1 MYNALTGVSKSKRT
15 ALITG
20 AYGGLGTR
28 FADIHAASGGELI
41 LVGRDQAKL
50 DAQAKEIEK
59 NTMHRLFAWISG
71 FKFVFTGILPVD
83 RYDNQ

>member
-1 MYNALTGVSKSKRT
+1 MQIL
-15 ALITG
+15 
-20 AYGGLGTR
+20 
-28 FADIHAASGGELI
+28 HAASGGELI

-71 FKFVFTGILPVD
+71 FEFVFTGILPVD